1 MNNYKE
7 ELNNNQ
13 YQKEKFLKIPSNLEN
28 FINTNT
34 TKGKNNSGHDC
45 YFINGYVELNED
57 DLICDC
63 CGEKMYINSLN
74 KVKIKHIPIGNI
86 YSYVCIDKKQLQCSK
101 CGTTKMQKILFQA
114 DDHYIT
120 RQLENY
126 TRDLLATNNFTNK
139 EISYLTGVDRN
150 AVKDIDKNRLIELYT
165 KDGKGKEVFKPKT
178 YAKYLGIDEFKLH
191 DGHKY
196 ATHII
201 DYDTGHILWIEK
213 GKKKA
218 VVYDFINHVGLEWMS
233 HVEAIACD
241 MNSDFEQAFKDKC
254 PHLKIVYD
262 YFHIVKNFN
271 DKVINEIRK
280 KEYKKLIDN
289 KQYEEAKLF
298 KKSKYILVSNKS
310 TLEKK
315 DGEVEKNKIIQKG
328 SDLFKIPMITRKSE
342 YLNRYDEL
350 IKSNEL
356 LCVADLIKTK
366 LQLAY
371 SRNDVTLMAED
382 LIDIVILCCGTE
394 DSHFKWFA
402 NLIMTHYDGIITH
415 AKIKISS
422 GKIEG
427 INNKI
432 KTLRR
437 QAYGY
442 PDDEYF
448 FLKLFDMSRN

>member
-13 YQKEKFLKIPSNLEN
+13 YKKGEFLKIPSSLEN
-28 FINTNT
+28 FINTST
-34 TKGKNNSGHDC
+34 TKGKNNSGQDC
-45 YFINGYVELNED
+45 YFFNGYVELCKD
-57 DLICDC
+57 DLVCDH
-63 CGEKMYINSLN
+63 CGEKMYVNSLN
-74 KVKIKHIPIGNI
+74 KIKIKHIPIGGI

-101 CGTTKMQKILFQA
+101 CGATKMQKILFQA
-114 DDHYIT
+114 EKHYIT
-120 RQLENY
+120 KTLEIY
-126 TRDLLATNNFTNK
+126 TKDLLATNNFTNK
-139 EISYLTGVDRN
+139 EISYLTGIDRN
-150 AVKDIDKNRLIELYT
+150 AVKDIDKNRLLKLYT
-165 KDGKGKEVFKPKT
+165 KNGEGKELFKPKE

-201 DYDTGHILWIEK
+201 NYDTGHILWIAK
-213 GKKKA
+213 GKKKS
-218 VVYDFINHVGLEWMS
+218 VVYDFINHVGLDWMS
-233 HVEAIACD
+233 HVEAVACD
-241 MNSDFEQAFKDKC
+241 MNSDFEQAFKEKC

-289 KQYEEAKLF
+289 KQYEEAELF

-315 DGEVEKNKIIQKG
+315 DKRVEENKIIQKG
-328 SDLFKIPMITRKSE
+328 SDLFKIPMITRKSD
-342 YLNRYDEL
+342 YLNRYEEL

-356 LCVADLIKTK
+356 LCVADLVKTK
-366 LQLAY
+366 LQLAF
-371 SRNDVTLMAED
+371 SRNDKMLMIED
-382 LIDIVILCCGTE
+382 LTDIVILCCGTKE
-394 DSHFKWFA
+394 SHFKWFA
-402 NLIMTHYDGIITH
+402 NLIITHYDGIITH

-448 FLKLFDMSRN
+448 FLKLFDMTRN